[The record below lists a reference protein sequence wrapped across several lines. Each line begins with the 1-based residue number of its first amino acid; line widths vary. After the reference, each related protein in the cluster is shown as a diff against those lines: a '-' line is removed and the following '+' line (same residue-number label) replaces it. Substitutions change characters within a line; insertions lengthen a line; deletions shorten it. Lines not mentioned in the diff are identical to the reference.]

1 MTQPAKPGVSVHYV
15 IDADLFEAFRA
26 AVPLNDRTHWIE
38 RVIAKALK
46 RQPPAKRVR
55 GRPRKAEK

>member
-1 MTQPAKPGVSVHYV
+1 MTQQTKPGVGIHYV
-15 IDADLFEAFRA
+15 IDADLYEAFRST
-26 AVPLNDRTHWIE
+26 VPANERTHWIE

>member
-15 IDADLFEAFRA
+15 IDADLFDAFRA
-26 AVPLNDRTHWIE
+26 TVPANERTHWIE

-46 RQPPAKRVR
+46 RQPPAKRTR
-55 GRPRKAEK
+55 GRPRKDGK